1 MSKHS
6 DAWTGVKF
14 SGLPVEY
21 HWHAWR
27 IRRVGFRMPSGA
39 EHPMYA
45 VSHYHAGRWQI
56 LAWRSLLRDAKAWA
70 RTHEAGDV

>member
-27 IRRVGFRMPSGA
+27 IRRVC
-39 EHPMYA
+39 
-45 VSHYHAGRWQI
+45 
-56 LAWRSLLRDAKAWA
+56 
-70 RTHEAGDV
+70 